1 MGLVPENEYTLGYE
15 AAGVVARTD
24 PKSAKFKVGDRVC
37 FLNNG
42 SYANRLQVA
51 ADRAHVIPNSMSFED
66 AATIPSVYLASMYW
80 LFDIANLKRGRIYV
94 TVGTQEKRDFLAD
107 NFGIDRSRM
116 FSSRNT
122 EFARDILKATNGRGV
137 DVVINS
143 LTGEMLDESWRLCAD
158 GGTLVEIGKKDIL
171 ERNTLSMEP
180 FDRNCSFRAMDF
192 SYTRDISNALISRLL
207 DQIFELVNAGHL
219 KPIHPITTF
228 GFDEV
233 SSALAYIRSGRHI
246 GKVVISN
253 GNKGDTRVAIRP
265 AVRSLLLRSD
275 ASFLIV
281 GGLRGLCGTLATYMA
296 QRGAQRIIALS
307 RSGIDDDASKKVAAG
322 CLAYGC
328 HVVEAR
334 GDVADVD
341 FLRRVFKEAS
351 PPIAGIVQG
360 AMILRDKPYET
371 MTLDEWRT
379 VLYGKVAG
387 TWSLHQVSQE
397 QEKPL
402 DFFTMLSS
410 ISGIIGKKGQSNYSA
425 ANTFL
430 DAFAKYR
437 QSLGFH
443 ANAVDLGLIEGV
455 GYVAEQGGMDSHFDK
470 RQWTPIGEGMLQKI
484 LSYSILQQAA
494 PINPQSSAQLI
505 TGIGFPLPSDSDLG
519 KEARFSYLFAQGA
532 SGEVGKEGSQG
543 DQTIRAFLLL
553 HKTGAD
559 KAALVKV
566 GLELLGAQFT
576 KILRLDTEM
585 EPGKSLMAY
594 GLDSLAA
601 VELRNWVR
609 MELGAEL
616 TTIDV
621 TNASS
626 LIALCEKLVSKLPQ
640 PEPVGQ

>member
-1 MGLVPENEYTLGYE
+1 
-15 AAGVVARTD
+15 
-24 PKSAKFKVGDRVC
+24 
-37 FLNNG
+37 
-42 SYANRLQVA
+42 
-51 ADRAHVIPNSMSFED
+51 
-66 AATIPSVYLASMYW
+66 
-80 LFDIANLKRGRIYV
+80 
-94 TVGTQEKRDFLAD
+94 
-107 NFGIDRSRM
+107 
-116 FSSRNT
+116 
-122 EFARDILKATNGRGV
+122 
-137 DVVINS
+137 
-143 LTGEMLDESWRLCAD
+143 
-158 GGTLVEIGKKDIL
+158 
-171 ERNTLSMEP
+171 
-180 FDRNCSFRAMDF
+180 
-192 SYTRDISNALISRLL
+192 
-207 DQIFELVNAGHL
+207 
-219 KPIHPITTF
+219 
-228 GFDEV
+228 
-233 SSALAYIRSGRHI
+233 
-246 GKVVISN
+246 
-253 GNKGDTRVAIRP
+253 
-265 AVRSLLLRSD
+265 
-275 ASFLIV
+275 
-281 GGLRGLCGTLATYMA
+281 
-296 QRGAQRIIALS
+296 
-307 RSGIDDDASKKVAAG
+307 
-322 CLAYGC
+322 
-328 HVVEAR
+328 
-334 GDVADVD
+334 
-341 FLRRVFKEAS
+341 
-351 PPIAGIVQG
+351 
-360 AMILRDKPYET
+360 
-371 MTLDEWRT
+371 MTLNEWRT

-397 QEKPL
+397 QEQPL

-410 ISGIIGKKGQSNYSA
+410 ISGVVGKKGQSNYSA

-443 ANAVDLGLIEGV
+443 ANTIDLGLIEGV

-470 RQWTPIGEGMLQKI
+470 RQWTPIREGMLQKI

-505 TGIGFPLPSDSDLG
+505 TGIGYPLPSDSDLG

-553 HKTGAD
+553 HRSGAD

-566 GLELLGAQFT
+566 GLELLGAQFA

-609 MELGAEL
+609 LELGAEL

-640 PEPVGQ
+640 PESVGQ

>member
-1 MGLVPENEYTLGYE
+1 
-15 AAGVVARTD
+15 
-24 PKSAKFKVGDRVC
+24 
-37 FLNNG
+37 
-42 SYANRLQVA
+42 
-51 ADRAHVIPNSMSFED
+51 
-66 AATIPSVYLASMYW
+66 
-80 LFDIANLKRGRIYV
+80 
-94 TVGTQEKRDFLAD
+94 
-107 NFGIDRSRM
+107 
-116 FSSRNT
+116 
-122 EFARDILKATNGRGV
+122 
-137 DVVINS
+137 
-143 LTGEMLDESWRLCAD
+143 MLDESWRLCAD
-158 GGTLVEIGKKDIL
+158 GGTLVEIGKKDIV

-192 SYTRDISNALISRLL
+192 SYTRDISDALISRLL
-207 DQIFELVNAGHL
+207 DQIFELVDAGHL

-233 SSALAYIRSGRHI
+233 PSALAYIRSGRHI

-253 GNKGDTRVAIRP
+253 GHKGDTHVPIRP
-265 AVRSLLLRSD
+265 AVRSLSLRSD
-275 ASFLIV
+275 ASYLIV
-281 GGLRGLCGTLATYMA
+281 GGLKGLCGTLAIYMA

-328 HVVEAR
+328 QVVEAR

-341 FLRRVFKEAS
+341 FLRQVIKEAS
-351 PPIAGIVQG
+351 PPVAGIVQG

-371 MTLDEWRT
+371 MTLNEWRT

-397 QEKPL
+397 QEQPL

-410 ISGIIGKKGQSNYSA
+410 ISGVVGKKGQSNYSA

-443 ANAVDLGLIEGV
+443 ANTIDLGLIEGV

-470 RQWTPIGEGMLQKI
+470 RQWTPIREGMLQKI

-505 TGIGFPLPSDSDLG
+505 TGIGYPLPSDSDLG

-553 HKTGAD
+553 HRSGAD

-566 GLELLGAQFT
+566 GLELLGAQFA

-609 MELGAEL
+609 LELGAEL

-640 PEPVGQ
+640 PESVGQ